1 MNSKVILVT
10 DPDDVAYDGVR
21 LLLVNLT
28 ADQTQLLSTA
38 LSKINNLPM
47 VVLYIWNNSSSDW
60 LFDKKHKSQHII
72 FNAEHENQLITGYM
86 SAQRNSSY
94 FGILKNLA
102 KVNTKAIYSI
112 DDCIKLLETVIGTYE
127 QQ

>member
-1 MNSKVILVT
+1 MTNKVILVT
-10 DPDDVAYDGVR
+10 EPDDIAYDALR
-21 LLLVNLT
+21 ILLVNLT
-28 ADQTQLLSTA
+28 TEQTQMLSES
-38 LSKINNLPM
+38 LSKIDHLPIT
-47 VVLYIWNNSSSDW
+47 VLYIWNNNSSDW
-60 LFDKKHKSQHII
+60 LFDKQHKSHYII
-72 FNAEHENQLITGYM
+72 FNAEHENELITGYM
-86 SAQRNSSY
+86 AAQRNSSY

>member
-10 DPDDVAYDGVR
+10 DPDDIAYDGVR

-47 VVLYIWNNSSSDW
+47 IVLYIWNNTSSDW
-60 LFDKKHKSQHII
+60 LFDKKHKSHHII
-72 FNAEHENQLITGYM
+72 FNAEHENQLMTGYM

-127 QQ
+127 PQ

>member
-38 LSKINNLPM
+38 LSKIHNLPM

>member
-38 LSKINNLPM
+38 LSKINNLPIII
-47 VVLYIWNNSSSDW
+47 LYIWDNSSLDW
-60 LFDKKHKSQHII
+60 LFDKKHKSHYII
-72 FNAEHENQLITGYM
+72 FNAENQNELIAGYM
-86 SAQRNSSY
+86 SAQHNSSY

>member
-10 DPDDVAYDGVR
+10 DPDDVTYDGVR

-72 FNAEHENQLITGYM
+72 FNAEHENELITGYM

>member
-10 DPDDVAYDGVR
+10 DPDDVPYDGVR
-21 LLLVNLT
+21 VLLVNLT

>member
-10 DPDDVAYDGVR
+10 DPDDVPYDGVR

-38 LSKINNLPM
+38 LGKIHNLPM
-47 VVLYIWNNSSSDW
+47 VVLYIWNNSSADW
-60 LFDKKHKSQHII
+60 LFDKKHKSNHII

>member
-10 DPDDVAYDGVR
+10 DPDDVPFDGVR

>member
-10 DPDDVAYDGVR
+10 DPDDVPYDGVR

-94 FGILKNLA
+94 FGVLKNLA
-102 KVNTKAIYSI
+102 TINTKAIYSI

>member
-72 FNAEHENQLITGYM
+72 FNAEHENELIIGYM

>member
-10 DPDDVAYDGVR
+10 DPDDVPYDGVR

-38 LSKINNLPM
+38 LSKIHNLPM
-47 VVLYIWNNSSSDW
+47 VVLYIWNNSSLDW

-72 FNAEHENQLITGYM
+72 FNAEHENELITGYM
-86 SAQRNSSY
+86 FAQRNSSY

-102 KVNTKAIYSI
+102 KINTKAIYSI

>member
-38 LSKINNLPM
+38 LSKIHNLPM

-72 FNAEHENQLITGYM
+72 FNAEHENELITGYM

>member
-1 MNSKVILVT
+1 MNSKVVLVT

-38 LSKINNLPM
+38 LSKINNLPIII
-47 VVLYIWNNSSSDW
+47 LYIWDNSSLDW

-72 FNAEHENQLITGYM
+72 FNAENHNELIAGYM
-86 SAQRNSSY
+86 SAQHNSSY

>member
-10 DPDDVAYDGVR
+10 DPDDVPYDGGR

-72 FNAEHENQLITGYM
+72 FNAEHENELITGYM

>member
-1 MNSKVILVT
+1 MNSKVVLVT

-38 LSKINNLPM
+38 LSKIHNLPM

>member
-1 MNSKVILVT
+1 MNSKVVLVT

-21 LLLVNLT
+21 LLLINLT

-38 LSKINNLPM
+38 LSKIHNLPM

>member
-1 MNSKVILVT
+1 MNSKVVLVT

-38 LSKINNLPM
+38 LSKIHNLPM

-102 KVNTKAIYSI
+102 KVNTKAI
-112 DDCIKLLETVIGTYE
+112 
-127 QQ
+127 

>member
-1 MNSKVILVT
+1 
-10 DPDDVAYDGVR
+10 
-21 LLLVNLT
+21 
-28 ADQTQLLSTA
+28 
-38 LSKINNLPM
+38 
-47 VVLYIWNNSSSDW
+47 
-60 LFDKKHKSQHII
+60 
-72 FNAEHENQLITGYM
+72 M

>member
-10 DPDDVAYDGVR
+10 DPDDIAYDGVR

-47 VVLYIWNNSSSDW
+47 IVLYIWNNSSPDW

-72 FNAEHENQLITGYM
+72 FNAEHQNELIAGYM
-86 SAQRNSSY
+86 AAQRNSSY

-127 QQ
+127 PQ

>member
-47 VVLYIWNNSSSDW
+47 VVLYIWNNGSLDW

>member
-10 DPDDVAYDGVR
+10 DPDDVSYDGVR

-38 LSKINNLPM
+38 LSKIHNLPM

>member
-1 MNSKVILVT
+1 MNSKVVLVT

-72 FNAEHENQLITGYM
+72 FNAEHENELIIGYM

>member
-47 VVLYIWNNSSSDW
+47 VVLYIWNNSSPDW
-60 LFDKKHKSQHII
+60 LFDKKHKSHHII

-86 SAQRNSSY
+86 AAQRNSSY

-127 QQ
+127 QK

>member
-47 VVLYIWNNSSSDW
+47 IVLYIWNNSSSDW
-60 LFDKKHKSQHII
+60 LFDKKHKSDHII
-72 FNAEHENQLITGYM
+72 FNAEHENQLMTGYM

-94 FGILKNLA
+94 FGTLKNLA
-102 KVNTKAIYSI
+102 KINTKAIYSI

>member
-10 DPDDVAYDGVR
+10 DPDDVPYDGVR

>member
-60 LFDKKHKSQHII
+60 LFDKKHKSDHII
-72 FNAEHENQLITGYM
+72 FNAEHENQLMTGYM

>member
-10 DPDDVAYDGVR
+10 DPDDVPYDGVR

-72 FNAEHENQLITGYM
+72 FNAEHENELITGYM

>member
-10 DPDDVAYDGVR
+10 DPDDVSYDGVR

-72 FNAEHENQLITGYM
+72 FNAEHENELITGYM

>member
-10 DPDDVAYDGVR
+10 DPDDVPYDGVR

-38 LSKINNLPM
+38 LSKIHNLPM
-47 VVLYIWNNSSSDW
+47 IVLYIWNNSSSDW

-72 FNAEHENQLITGYM
+72 FNAEHENELITGYM

>member
-38 LSKINNLPM
+38 LSKIHNLPM

-72 FNAEHENQLITGYM
+72 FNAEHENEYITGYM
-86 SAQRNSSY
+86 AAQRNSSY

>member
-1 MNSKVILVT
+1 MTNEEFTEEILFEAHT
-10 DPDDVAYDGVR
+10 EGFIDELRTY
-21 LLLVNLT
+21 
-28 ADQTQLLSTA
+28 
-38 LSKINNLPM
+38 INNLPIII
-47 VVLYIWNNSSSDW
+47 LYIWDNSSLDW

-72 FNAEHENQLITGYM
+72 FNAEHQNELMTGYM
-86 SAQRNSSY
+86 AAQRNSSY

-127 QQ
+127 PQ